1 MATQDHL
8 TLTVMIDG
16 VIQAKLTNVSVNGDS
31 GAQAVQTLQGL
42 AGKTQGSGQL
52 ELSGTWAV
60 PVNGLEFDV
69 WSAAANGS
77 YHDVQIP
84 VGTKSIVSK
93 GWFQTAGL
101 SQSVNANT
109 EATATFIGTFEPL
122 K

>member
-1 MATQDHL
+1 MAMQDHL

-31 GAQAVQTLQGL
+31 GSQPVQTIEGL
-42 AGKTQGSGQL
+42 AGKTRGSGQL

-60 PVNGLEFDV
+60 PIGGLEYDF
-69 WSAAANGS
+69 WSEAAEGG

-84 VGTKSIVSK
+84 VGTKSIVSR
-93 GWFQTAGL
+93 GWFQNVGL
-101 SQSVNANT
+101 SQSTNAST